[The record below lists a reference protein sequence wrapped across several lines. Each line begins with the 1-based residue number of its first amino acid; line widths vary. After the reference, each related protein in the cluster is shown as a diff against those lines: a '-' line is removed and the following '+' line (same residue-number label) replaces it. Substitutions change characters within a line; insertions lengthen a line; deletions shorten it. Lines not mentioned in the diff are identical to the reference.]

1 MSKFNKDTIIAIH
14 NQETAEQPDY
24 ISVGMSACGIAAGA
38 QEVYD
43 VFAKQIKSRNFTI
56 KLRKCGCAGMCYAE
70 PLVEVKANG
79 MPVVTY
85 GRVTEE
91 IAQLILE
98 KHVANSILVNDC
110 VVNIR

>member
-1 MSKFNKDTIIAIH
+1 
-14 NQETAEQPDY
+14 
-24 ISVGMSACGIAAGA
+24 
-38 QEVYD
+38 
-43 VFAKQIKSRNFTI
+43 
-56 KLRKCGCAGMCYAE
+56 MCYAE

-79 MPVVTY
+79 MPIVTY

>member
-1 MSKFNKDTIIAIH
+1 MSKFNRDTFITIR
-14 NQETAEQPDY
+14 NQESADQTDY

-43 VFAKQIKSRNFTI
+43 VFAKQIKSRNFAI
-56 KLRKCGCAGMCYAE
+56 KLKKCGCAGMCFAE

-79 MPVVTY
+79 LPVVTY
-85 GRVTEE
+85 GKVTEE
-91 IAQLILE
+91 IAMLILE
-98 KHVANSILVNDC
+98 KHVANSQLVNDS